1 MSLLDDYRAELAA
14 ADARLITTVAGLS
27 DEEMRAPSAL
37 DGWTRGHLATHVSR
51 NADSLVNLLTWARTG
66 VVTPQY
72 RDAAERDEGILKGFA
87 RPAEEQLA
95 DLEEST
101 ARFAEAAD
109 ALPADRWSFRVEGTR
124 PPSHPVW
131 YVVMRRLREVEIH
144 HSDFGAGYTWRDW
157 PDRYVHW
164 EFGDSPQ
171 LSDRATYGRLT
182 ATDTGETIIGAEGP
196 HLQATKRELAAW
208 MTGRHAP
215 DGFPP
220 PPAWMVRSAPDGLA

>member
-14 ADARLITTVAGLS
+14 ADARLISTVAALS

-37 DGWTRGHLATHVSR
+37 DGWTRGHVATHISR

-72 RDAAERDEGILKGFA
+72 RDATERDEGIAAGHA
-87 RPAEEQLA
+87 RPAKEQLA

-109 ALPADRWSFRVEGTR
+109 AMPADRWSFLISGTR
-124 PPSHPVW
+124 PPEHPAW

-144 HSDFGAGYTWRDW
+144 HGDLGTGYTWRDW
-157 PDRYVHW
+157 PGRYVDW
-164 EFGDSPQ
+164 EFHDSLRICGEP
-171 LSDRATYGRLT
+171 TYGRLT
-182 ATDTGETIIGAEGP
+182 VTDTGETVDGAEGP
-196 HLQATKRELAAW
+196 HLQATKRELTAW
-208 MTGRHAP
+208 LTGRLRP
-215 DGFPP
+215 EGFPP
-220 PPAWMVRSAPDGLA
+220 PPVWMVRTAPDGLA